1 LSKSRKGVPELSFG
15 RKVTM
20 RRRILSAILALV
32 VNAIVWIVIP
42 YYLGMF
48 LVRYVP
54 DLPLGIPSFVY
65 EFGTLFIILDVG
77 AAFFQGMAVS
87 LPFVS
92 GAALLSAAYLW
103 FVTNGGSLHV
113 VTSGLTIGLGFQ
125 LLVYL
130 FIVPSIWAAA
140 RAPIS
145 YLIWRRAPQDEPPQP
160 GMAASAPST

>member
-1 LSKSRKGVPELSFG
+1 MSFG
-15 RKVTM
+15 RKVSM
-20 RRRILSAILALV
+20 RRRIISAVWALV
-32 VNAIVWIVIP
+32 ANAIVWIVIP

-48 LVRYVP
+48 LVKYVP

-77 AAFFQGMAVS
+77 AAFFQGLAIS

-103 FVTNGGSLHV
+103 FVTNGGSLQV
-113 VTSGLTIGLGFQ
+113 TTSGLDIGLGFQ

-145 YLIWRRAPQDEPPQP
+145 YLVWRRAPQDGPAQAQP
-160 GMAASAPST
+160 GTGAPAKST